1 MLCGGGRRAA
11 GQRAQETTRQQ
22 QATRADPRLFLTH
35 TRTYSLSK
43 SSMPKL
49 ATAGGLYHPTPPLV
63 ISRLFVFFP
72 GSFLDFRDFD
82 RLVFAEICRFLSK
95 NDPGEKTNSLEIT
108 PGRVGW

>member
-35 TRTYSLSK
+35 ARTYSLSK

-49 ATAGGLYHPTPPLV
+49 ATDAVASTTLPLPGNFQAV
-63 ISRLFVFFP
+63 CFFP
-72 GSFLDFRDFD
+72 RLIFWISGISTVSFLRKFVVSYPKMI
-82 RLVFAEICRFLSK
+82 LGKKQTAWKLHQ
-95 NDPGEKTNSLEIT
+95 
-108 PGRVGW
+108 VGW